1 MDNIFLAAAIVS
13 VIYFIAKFIEMKY
26 IDKEMKPIKVL
37 FRDVLL
43 VYVSVVVGF
52 FVINQLDPVVQETLN
67 SATSTPIA
75 FTDMPP
81 F

>member
-26 IDKEMKPIKVL
+26 VDKEMKPIKVL

-43 VYVSVVVGF
+43 VYVSVVIGF
-52 FVINQLDPVVQETLN
+52 FVIEQLNPVVQETLH
-67 SATSTPIA
+67 SSSVPMA
-75 FTDMPP
+75 FTDIPS

>member
-13 VIYFIAKFIEMKY
+13 VIYFIVKFIEMKY

-52 FVINQLDPVVQETLN
+52 FVIQQLDPVVQETLN
-67 SATSTPIA
+67 STSSIPIA

>member
-1 MDNIFLAAAIVS
+1 MSNIFLAAAVVS
-13 VIYFIAKFIEMKY
+13 VVYFIAKFMEMKY
-26 IDKEMKPIKVL
+26 VDKEMKPIKVL

-52 FVINQLDPVVQETLN
+52 FIMDQLNPVVQETLH
-67 SATSTPIA
+67 SANIPMA
-75 FTDMPP
+75 FTDNPP

>member
-1 MDNIFLAAAIVS
+1 MSNIFLAAAVVS
-13 VIYFIAKFIEMKY
+13 VVYFIAKFLEMKY
-26 IDKEMKPIKVL
+26 VDKEMKPIKVL

-52 FVINQLDPVVQETLN
+52 FVIEQLNPVVQETLQ
-67 SATSTPIA
+67 TSTIPMV
-75 FTDMPP
+75 FTDNPS

>member
-37 FRDVLL
+37 LRDVLL

-52 FVINQLDPVVQETLN
+52 FVIEQLNPVVQETLN
-67 SATSTPIA
+67 SSNVPMA
-75 FTDMPP
+75 FTDTPP

>member
-1 MDNIFLAAAIVS
+1 MSNIFLAAAVVS

-26 IDKEMKPIKVL
+26 VDKEMKPIKVL
-37 FRDVLL
+37 FRDMLI

-52 FVINQLDPVVQETLN
+52 FIIDQLNPVVQETLQTAN
-67 SATSTPIA
+67 APMA
-75 FTDMPP
+75 FTDNPP

>member
-1 MDNIFLAAAIVS
+1 MSNIFLAAAVVS
-13 VIYFIAKFIEMKY
+13 VIYFIAKFMEMKY
-26 IDKEMKPIKVL
+26 VDKEMKPIKIL

-52 FVINQLDPVVQETLN
+52 FVIEQLNPVVQGTLHTAN
-67 SATSTPIA
+67 IPMA
-75 FTDMPP
+75 FTDLPP